1 MPKAKLGDFG
11 LARLLMMEKGEK
23 AQASISSTHVLKG
36 QSVTYLP
43 VIDSELLEFSRNPNN
58 EDVSIS
64 PENQYDFLTEI
75 IEIGLSC
82 ARDSP
87 DGCMSL
93 RLALNSLKTAKHEL
107 LKQSNM
113 GIKGRF
119 FN

>member
-1 MPKAKLGDFG
+1 
-11 LARLLMMEKGEK
+11 MMEKGEK

-36 QSVTYLP
+36 SIGYIPPSDRL
-43 VIDSELLEFSRNPNN
+43 LLEFSRNPNN

-64 PENQYDFLTEI
+64 PENQYDCLTEI

-93 RLALNSLKTAKHEL
+93 RLALNSLKTAKHDL